1 MTVMIKMMVMI
12 LMMVMIV
19 MMVMNVMMVMIVMM
33 FGLAIWREYLI
44 FVTYD
49 HKNGNEDNEL
59 LMV

>member
-44 FVTYD
+44 
-49 HKNGNEDNEL
+49 L
-59 LMV
+59 SLMITKMGMKTMNR